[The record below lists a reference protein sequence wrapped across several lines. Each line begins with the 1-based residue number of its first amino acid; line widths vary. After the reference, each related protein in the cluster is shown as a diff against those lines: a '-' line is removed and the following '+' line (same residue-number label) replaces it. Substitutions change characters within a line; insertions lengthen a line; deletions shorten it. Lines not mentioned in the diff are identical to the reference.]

1 VYKTP
6 QQTKQRE
13 SELKWVEN
21 KMSKVVERKLI
32 VGLDIGTSNVK
43 AVVGELLDDSSISI
57 VGVGCHSSKG
67 MDKGGVNDINLV
79 VQSVKRAVH
88 EMELMADCRVS
99 SVFMSISGRHVKC
112 QNESGMVP
120 INNQEVTQEDVDNV
134 VHAARSVPIAAER
147 KLLHVLPQEFTIDV
161 QEGIKNPIG
170 MSGVRMEAEAHIITC
185 ADDMAKN
192 LVKCVERCELSAD
205 HMIFSALAS
214 SYAVLTDD
222 EKELGVCVV
231 DIGGGTMD
239 MVIYTDGAI
248 RHTAVIPVAGNQIT
262 SDIAKIFRTPLNH
275 AEEIKINY
283 ACALKDMVS
292 MEESIE
298 VHSVGGRPAR
308 AMSRHTLAEVIE
320 PRYQELFELVH
331 DEIRASG
338 FEEQIA
344 AGIVLTGGTAKMEGA
359 VEFAEE
365 IFQMPVR
372 VGIPLG
378 IKGLSE
384 YVEDSKFA
392 TAVGL
397 LQYGKVHLLNKLA
410 TKNKVS
416 DGPWQRIQSWFKGE
430 F

>member
-1 VYKTP
+1 
-6 QQTKQRE
+6 
-13 SELKWVEN
+13 
-21 KMSKVVERKLI
+21 MSKGTERKLI

-43 AVVGELLDDSSISI
+43 AVVGELLHDNSISI
-57 VGVGCHSSKG
+57 VGVGSHSSKG
-67 MDKGGVNDINLV
+67 MDKGGVNDLNLV

-88 EMELMADCRVS
+88 EMELMADCSVS
-99 SVFMSISGRHVKC
+99 SVFMAISGRHVKC

-147 KLLHVLPQEFTIDV
+147 RLLHVLPQEFTIDV

-170 MSGVRMEAEAHIITC
+170 MSGVRMEAQAHIITC

-192 LVKCVERCELSAD
+192 LVKCVERCELTAD
-205 HMIFSALAS
+205 QLIFSALAS

-231 DIGGGTMD
+231 DIGGGTID

-248 RHTAVIPVAGNQIT
+248 RHTSVIPAAGNQIT
-262 SDIAKIFRTPLNH
+262 SDIAKIFRTPISH

-292 MEESIE
+292 MEENIE
-298 VHSVGGRPAR
+298 VHSVGGRPSR

-338 FEEQIA
+338 LEEQIA

-372 VGIPLG
+372 VGEPLEM
-378 IKGLSE
+378 KGLSE
-384 YVEDSKFA
+384 YVEDAKFA

-397 LQYGKVHLLNKLA
+397 LQYGKEHVISQLA
-410 TKNKVS
+410 TKTKAS
-416 DGPWQRIQSWFKGE
+416 DGVLQRIQSWFKGE

>member
-1 VYKTP
+1 
-6 QQTKQRE
+6 
-13 SELKWVEN
+13 
-21 KMSKVVERKLI
+21 
-32 VGLDIGTSNVK
+32 
-43 AVVGELLDDSSISI
+43 
-57 VGVGCHSSKG
+57 
-67 MDKGGVNDINLV
+67 
-79 VQSVKRAVH
+79 
-88 EMELMADCRVS
+88 MADCSVS
-99 SVFMSISGRHVKC
+99 SVFMAISGRHVKC

-134 VHAARSVPIAAER
+134 IHAARSVPIAAER
-147 KLLHVLPQEFTIDV
+147 RLLHVLPQEFTIDV

-170 MSGVRMEAEAHIITC
+170 MSGVRMEAQAHIITC

-192 LVKCVERCELSAD
+192 LVKCVERCELTAD
-205 HMIFSALAS
+205 QLIFSALAS

-231 DIGGGTMD
+231 DIGGGTID

-248 RHTAVIPVAGNQIT
+248 RHTAVIPAAGNQIT
-262 SDIAKIFRTPLNH
+262 SDIAKIFRTPISH
-275 AEEIKINY
+275 AEEIKIKH

-292 MEESIE
+292 MEENIE
-298 VHSVGGRPAR
+298 VHSVGGRPSR

-331 DEIRASG
+331 DEIRVSG
-338 FEEQIA
+338 LEEQIA

-372 VGIPLG
+372 VGKPIG
-378 IKGLSE
+378 MKGLSE
-384 YVEDSKFA
+384 YVEDAKFA
-392 TAVGL
+392 TVVGL
-397 LQYGKVHLLNKLA
+397 LQYGKEHVIGQLAMKNKLSEG
-410 TKNKVS
+410 V
-416 DGPWQRIQSWFKGE
+416 WQRIQSWFKGE